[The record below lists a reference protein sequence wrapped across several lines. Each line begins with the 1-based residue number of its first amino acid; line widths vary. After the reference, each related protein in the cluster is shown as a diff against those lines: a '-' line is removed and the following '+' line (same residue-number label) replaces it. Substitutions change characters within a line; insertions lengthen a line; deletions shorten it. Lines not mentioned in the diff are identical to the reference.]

1 MPAQRGDSLPEE
13 PGLTAHRL
21 DLKGGFLQV
30 FALKL
35 IGYGFLFLAFCVSFL
50 AASVFDGTMP
60 IWICF
65 GCMQYCFFSGGNQKT
80 YKILQV
86 LHARRHRRRRR
97 PHFATISRLSPMKTS
112 LLHLP
117 GP

>member
-1 MPAQRGDSLPEE
+1 MCL
-13 PGLTAHRL
+13 
-21 DLKGGFLQV
+21 
-30 FALKL
+30 
-35 IGYGFLFLAFCVSFL
+35 SFL

-65 GCMQYCFFSGGNQKT
+65 GCMQYCFFSRGQQKT

-86 LHARRHRRRRR
+86 LHARRPRHRRRRC